1 MIILNHLTY
10 RKIKGAMVSAVG
22 AVRKR
27 AVRKRRY
34 TD

>member
-22 AVRKR
+22 A
-27 AVRKRRY
+27 ALIIGIAL
-34 TD
+34 TAL